1 LDKVSTIDTIGSRL
15 DLTQILCDL
24 NDYSQQF
31 EQLWE
36 QQPQLPSMPAQK
48 KSPKRMHLSKIITNR
63 KSL

>member
-1 LDKVSTIDTIGSRL
+1 MDTIGSRL

-24 NDYSQQF
+24 DDYSQQF

-48 KSPKRMHLSKIITNR
+48 QNPKRMHLSKIITNR